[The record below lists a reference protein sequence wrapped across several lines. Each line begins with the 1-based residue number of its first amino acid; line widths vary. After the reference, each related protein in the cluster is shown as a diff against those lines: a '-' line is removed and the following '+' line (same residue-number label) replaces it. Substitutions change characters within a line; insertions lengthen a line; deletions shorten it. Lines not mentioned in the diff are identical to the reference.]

1 MTKQERKL
9 TKRILKEIE
18 RVAAHMRQSKY
29 DLPIK
34 EAQLA
39 LLDENGEGIG
49 LFMIVGIDEETGEV
63 HIDRTL
69 EEIYNEEDEEVDIY
83 DWHNNP
89 DIETDETGRPLEDEE
104 MEIVVELE
112 DHERDDFDEEWDS
125 SFSKRPSSR
134 LLN

>member
-49 LFMIVGIDEETGEV
+49 LFMTVGIDEETGEV
-63 HIDRTL
+63 HIDRSL
-69 EEIYNEEDEEVDIY
+69 EEIYNE
-83 DWHNNP
+83 
-89 DIETDETGRPLEDEE
+89 EDEE

-112 DHERDDFDEEWDS
+112 EHEQDDFEEEWDS

>member
-9 TKRILKEIE
+9 TKKLLKEIE

-39 LLDENGEGIG
+39 LLDENGEGVG
-49 LFMIVGIDEETGEV
+49 LFMTVGIDEETGEV
-63 HIDRTL
+63 HIDRSM
-69 EEIYNEEDEEVDIY
+69 EEIYN
-83 DWHNNP
+83 
-89 DIETDETGRPLEDEE
+89 DEE
-104 MEIVVELE
+104 MEIEVELE
-112 DHERDDFDEEWDS
+112 GNDYYEDDFDEEWAS
-125 SFSKRPSSR
+125 TFNRKPPSR

>member
-9 TKRILKEIE
+9 TKKLLKEIE

-49 LFMIVGIDEETGEV
+49 LFMTVGIDEETGEV
-63 HIDRTL
+63 HIDRSM
-69 EEIYNEEDEEVDIY
+69 EEIYNE
-83 DWHNNP
+83 
-89 DIETDETGRPLEDEE
+89 EDEE

-112 DHERDDFDEEWDS
+112 EHERDDFDEEWDS

>member
-9 TKRILKEIE
+9 TKKLLKEIE

-49 LFMIVGIDEETGEV
+49 LFMTVGIDEETGEV
-63 HIDRTL
+63 LIDRSL
-69 EEIYNEEDEEVDIY
+69 EEIYNEEDA
-83 DWHNNP
+83 
-89 DIETDETGRPLEDEE
+89 EE

-112 DHERDDFDEEWDS
+112 EHEHDDFEEEWDS
-125 SFSKRPSSR
+125 AFNKRPSSR

>member
-9 TKRILKEIE
+9 TKKLLKEVE
-18 RVAAHMRQSKY
+18 RVVAHLRQTKCE
-29 DLPIK
+29 LPIK

-49 LFMIVGIDEETGEV
+49 LFMTVGIDEDTGEV
-63 HIDRTL
+63 HIDRSM
-69 EEIYNEEDEEVDIY
+69 EEIYNEEDA
-83 DWHNNP
+83 
-89 DIETDETGRPLEDEE
+89 EE

-112 DHERDDFDEEWDS
+112 EHEHDDFEEEWDS
-125 SFSKRPSSR
+125 SFNKRPSSR

>member
-9 TKRILKEIE
+9 TKKLLKEIE
-18 RVAAHMRQSKY
+18 RLAAHMRESKY

-49 LFMIVGIDEETGEV
+49 LFITVGVDEETGEILV
-63 HIDRTL
+63 DRTL
-69 EEIYNEEDEEVDIY
+69 EEIYNEEDEE
-83 DWHNNP
+83 
-89 DIETDETGRPLEDEE
+89 

-112 DHERDDFDEEWDS
+112 EHEHDDFEEEWDS

>member
-1 MTKQERKL
+1 MTKQERRL
-9 TKRILKEIE
+9 TKKLLKEIE
-18 RVAAHMRQSKY
+18 NVAAHMRESKY

-49 LFMIVGIDEETGEV
+49 LFITVGVDEETGEILV
-63 HIDRTL
+63 DRTL
-69 EEIYNEEDEEVDIY
+69 DEIYNE
-83 DWHNNP
+83 
-89 DIETDETGRPLEDEE
+89 EDEE

-112 DHERDDFDEEWDS
+112 EHEHDDFEEEWDS

>member
-9 TKRILKEIE
+9 TKKLLKEIE

-49 LFMIVGIDEETGEV
+49 LFMTVGIDEETGEV
-63 HIDRTL
+63 LIDRSL
-69 EEIYNEEDEEVDIY
+69 EEIYNEEE
-83 DWHNNP
+83 N
-89 DIETDETGRPLEDEE
+89 ED

-112 DHERDDFDEEWDS
+112 EHEHDDFEEEWDS

>member
-9 TKRILKEIE
+9 TKKLLKEIE

-49 LFMIVGIDEETGEV
+49 LFMTVGIDEETGEV
-63 HIDRTL
+63 LIDRSL
-69 EEIYNEEDEEVDIY
+69 DEIYNEE
-83 DWHNNP
+83 
-89 DIETDETGRPLEDEE
+89 EDED

-112 DHERDDFDEEWDS
+112 EHEQDDFDEEWDS
-125 SFSKRPSSR
+125 AFSKRPSSR

>member
-9 TKRILKEIE
+9 TKKLLKEIE
-18 RVAAHMRQSKY
+18 RLAAHMRESKY

-49 LFMIVGIDEETGEV
+49 LFITVGVDEETGEILV
-63 HIDRTL
+63 ARTL
-69 EEIYNEEDEEVDIY
+69 EEIYNEEDEE
-83 DWHNNP
+83 
-89 DIETDETGRPLEDEE
+89 

-112 DHERDDFDEEWDS
+112 EHEHDDFEEEWES

>member
-1 MTKQERKL
+1 MTKQERRL
-9 TKRILKEIE
+9 TKKLLKEIE
-18 RVAAHMRQSKY
+18 RLAAHMRESKY

-39 LLDENGEGIG
+39 LLDENGEGLG
-49 LFMIVGIDEETGEV
+49 LFITVGVDEETGEILV
-63 HIDRTL
+63 DRTL
-69 EEIYNEEDEEVDIY
+69 DEIYNE
-83 DWHNNP
+83 
-89 DIETDETGRPLEDEE
+89 EDEE

-112 DHERDDFDEEWDS
+112 EHEHDDFEEEWDS

>member
-1 MTKQERKL
+1 MTKQERRL
-9 TKRILKEIE
+9 TKKLLKEIE
-18 RVAAHMRQSKY
+18 RLAAHMRESKY

-49 LFMIVGIDEETGEV
+49 LFMTVGVDEETGEILV
-63 HIDRTL
+63 DRTL
-69 EEIYNEEDEEVDIY
+69 EEIYNEEDEE
-83 DWHNNP
+83 
-89 DIETDETGRPLEDEE
+89 

-112 DHERDDFDEEWDS
+112 EHEQDDFEEEWDS

>member
-9 TKRILKEIE
+9 TKKLLKEIE

-49 LFMIVGIDEETGEV
+49 LFMTVGIDEETGEV
-63 HIDRTL
+63 HIDRSM
-69 EEIYNEEDEEVDIY
+69 EEIYNE
-83 DWHNNP
+83 
-89 DIETDETGRPLEDEE
+89 EDEE

-112 DHERDDFDEEWDS
+112 EHERDDFDEEWDS

-134 LLN
+134 LLNWKFKH

>member
-9 TKRILKEIE
+9 TKKLLKEIE

-49 LFMIVGIDEETGEV
+49 LFMTVGIDEETGEV
-63 HIDRTL
+63 LIDRSL
-69 EEIYNEEDEEVDIY
+69 EEIYNEE
-83 DWHNNP
+83 
-89 DIETDETGRPLEDEE
+89 EDEE

-112 DHERDDFDEEWDS
+112 EHDEQDDFDEEWDS
-125 SFSKRPSSR
+125 SFDRTPTSR

>member
-49 LFMIVGIDEETGEV
+49 LFMTVGIDEETGEV
-63 HIDRTL
+63 HIDRSL
-69 EEIYNEEDEEVDIY
+69 EEIYNE
-83 DWHNNP
+83 
-89 DIETDETGRPLEDEE
+89 EDEE

-112 DHERDDFDEEWDS
+112 EHEEHDDFDEEWDS
-125 SFSKRPSSR
+125 SFNKRPSSR

>member
-9 TKRILKEIE
+9 TKKLLKEIE
-18 RVAAHMRQSKY
+18 RLAAHMRESKY

-49 LFMIVGIDEETGEV
+49 LFITVGVDEETGEILV
-63 HIDRTL
+63 DRTL
-69 EEIYNEEDEEVDIY
+69 EEIYN
-83 DWHNNP
+83 
-89 DIETDETGRPLEDEE
+89 EDEE

-112 DHERDDFDEEWDS
+112 EHEQDDFEEEWDS

>member
-49 LFMIVGIDEETGEV
+49 LFMTVGIDEETGEV
-63 HIDRTL
+63 LIDRSL
-69 EEIYNEEDEEVDIY
+69 EEIYNEEDED
-83 DWHNNP
+83 
-89 DIETDETGRPLEDEE
+89 

-112 DHERDDFDEEWDS
+112 EHESDDFDEEWDS
-125 SFSKRPSSR
+125 SFNKRPSSR

>member
-9 TKRILKEIE
+9 TKKLLKEIE
-18 RVAAHMRQSKY
+18 RLAAHMRESKY

-49 LFMIVGIDEETGEV
+49 LFITVGVDEETGEILV
-63 HIDRTL
+63 DRTL
-69 EEIYNEEDEEVDIY
+69 EEIYN
-83 DWHNNP
+83 
-89 DIETDETGRPLEDEE
+89 EDEE

-112 DHERDDFDEEWDS
+112 EHEHDDFDEEWDS

>member
-1 MTKQERKL
+1 MTKQERRL
-9 TKRILKEIE
+9 TKKLLKEIE
-18 RVAAHMRQSKY
+18 RLAAHMRESKY

-49 LFMIVGIDEETGEV
+49 LFITVGVDEETGEILV
-63 HIDRTL
+63 DRTL
-69 EEIYNEEDEEVDIY
+69 EEIYNEEDEE
-83 DWHNNP
+83 
-89 DIETDETGRPLEDEE
+89 

-112 DHERDDFDEEWDS
+112 EHEQDDFDEEWDS

>member
-1 MTKQERKL
+1 MTKQERRL
-9 TKRILKEIE
+9 TKKLLKEIE
-18 RVAAHMRQSKY
+18 RLAAHMRESKY

-49 LFMIVGIDEETGEV
+49 LFITVGVDEETGEILV
-63 HIDRTL
+63 DRTL
-69 EEIYNEEDEEVDIY
+69 EEIYNEEDEE
-83 DWHNNP
+83 
-89 DIETDETGRPLEDEE
+89 

-112 DHERDDFDEEWDS
+112 EHEQDDFEEEWDS

>member
-1 MTKQERKL
+1 MTKQERRL
-9 TKRILKEIE
+9 TKKLLKEIE
-18 RVAAHMRQSKY
+18 RLAAHMRESKY

-49 LFMIVGIDEETGEV
+49 LFITVGVDEETGEILV
-63 HIDRTL
+63 DRTL
-69 EEIYNEEDEEVDIY
+69 EEIYNEEDEE
-83 DWHNNP
+83 
-89 DIETDETGRPLEDEE
+89 

-112 DHERDDFDEEWDS
+112 EHEHDDFEEEWDS

>member
-1 MTKQERKL
+1 MTKQERRL
-9 TKRILKEIE
+9 TKKLLKEIE
-18 RVAAHMRQSKY
+18 RLAAHMRESKY

-49 LFMIVGIDEETGEV
+49 LFITVGVDEETGEILV
-63 HIDRTL
+63 DRTL
-69 EEIYNEEDEEVDIY
+69 EEIYNEEDEE
-83 DWHNNP
+83 
-89 DIETDETGRPLEDEE
+89 

-112 DHERDDFDEEWDS
+112 EHEEHDDFDEEWDS
-125 SFSKRPSSR
+125 SFNKRPSSR

>member
-9 TKRILKEIE
+9 TKKLLKEIE

-49 LFMIVGIDEETGEV
+49 LFMTVGIDEETGEV
-63 HIDRTL
+63 LIDRSL
-69 EEIYNEEDEEVDIY
+69 EEIYNEEE
-83 DWHNNP
+83 N
-89 DIETDETGRPLEDEE
+89 ED

-112 DHERDDFDEEWDS
+112 EHEEHDDFDEEWDS
-125 SFSKRPSSR
+125 SFNKRPSSR

>member
-1 MTKQERKL
+1 MTKQERKR
-9 TKRILKEIE
+9 TKKLLKEIE

-49 LFMIVGIDEETGEV
+49 LFMTVGIDEETGEV
-63 HIDRTL
+63 LIDRSL
-69 EEIYNEEDEEVDIY
+69 DEIYNEE
-83 DWHNNP
+83 
-89 DIETDETGRPLEDEE
+89 EDEE

-112 DHERDDFDEEWDS
+112 EHEEHDDFDEEWDS
-125 SFSKRPSSR
+125 AFSKRPSSR

>member
-1 MTKQERKL
+1 MTKQERRL
-9 TKRILKEIE
+9 TKKLLKEIE
-18 RVAAHMRQSKY
+18 RLAAHMRESKY

-49 LFMIVGIDEETGEV
+49 LFITVGVDEETGEILV
-63 HIDRTL
+63 DRTL
-69 EEIYNEEDEEVDIY
+69 EEIYN
-83 DWHNNP
+83 
-89 DIETDETGRPLEDEE
+89 EDEE

-112 DHERDDFDEEWDS
+112 EHEQDDFEEEWDS

>member
-1 MTKQERKL
+1 
-9 TKRILKEIE
+9 
-18 RVAAHMRQSKY
+18 MRESKY

-49 LFMIVGIDEETGEV
+49 LFITVGVDEETGEILV
-63 HIDRTL
+63 DRTL
-69 EEIYNEEDEEVDIY
+69 EEIYNEEDEE
-83 DWHNNP
+83 
-89 DIETDETGRPLEDEE
+89 

-112 DHERDDFDEEWDS
+112 EHEQDDFEEEWDS

>member
-9 TKRILKEIE
+9 TKKLLKEIE

-49 LFMIVGIDEETGEV
+49 LFMTVGIDEETGEV
-63 HIDRTL
+63 HIDRSL
-69 EEIYNEEDEEVDIY
+69 EEIYNEEDED
-83 DWHNNP
+83 
-89 DIETDETGRPLEDEE
+89 

-112 DHERDDFDEEWDS
+112 DHERDDFEEEWDS
-125 SFSKRPSSR
+125 SFNKRPSSR

>member
-9 TKRILKEIE
+9 TKKLLKEIE
-18 RVAAHMRQSKY
+18 RLAAHMRESKY

-49 LFMIVGIDEETGEV
+49 LFITVGVDEETGEILV
-63 HIDRTL
+63 DRTL
-69 EEIYNEEDEEVDIY
+69 EEIYN
-83 DWHNNP
+83 
-89 DIETDETGRPLEDEE
+89 EDEE

-112 DHERDDFDEEWDS
+112 EHEHDDFEEEWES

>member
-9 TKRILKEIE
+9 TKRILKEID

-49 LFMIVGIDEETGEV
+49 LFMTVGIDEETGEV
-63 HIDRTL
+63 LIDRSL
-69 EEIYNEEDEEVDIY
+69 EEIYNEEDED
-83 DWHNNP
+83 
-89 DIETDETGRPLEDEE
+89 

-112 DHERDDFDEEWDS
+112 EHESDDFEEEWDS
-125 SFSKRPSSR
+125 AFSKRPSSR

>member
-1 MTKQERKL
+1 MTRQERRLAKKL
-9 TKRILKEIE
+9 LKEITQ
-18 RVAAHMRQSKY
+18 VATHLKELKH

-49 LFMIVGIDEETGEV
+49 LFITVGIDEDTGEV
-63 HIDRTL
+63 LIDRSL
-69 EEIYNEEDEEVDIY
+69 EEIYNEE
-83 DWHNNP
+83 
-89 DIETDETGRPLEDEE
+89 EDEE

-112 DHERDDFDEEWDS
+112 EHDEHDDFDEEWDS
-125 SFSKRPSSR
+125 SFDRTPTSR

>member
-9 TKRILKEIE
+9 TKKLLKEIE

-49 LFMIVGIDEETGEV
+49 LFMTVGIDEETGEV
-63 HIDRTL
+63 HIDRSL
-69 EEIYNEEDEEVDIY
+69 EEIYNE
-83 DWHNNP
+83 
-89 DIETDETGRPLEDEE
+89 EDEE

-112 DHERDDFDEEWDS
+112 EHEHDDFDEELS
-125 SFSKRPSSR
+125 
-134 LLN
+134 LIHI